1 MSSQGASQQVLKV
14 RRDLIR
20 AKQEEAVEGQ
30 KRRSA
35 NEVKIAQLEERSER
49 ALRAIEE
56 KDDELT

>member
-35 NEVKIAQLEERSER
+35 NETKIAQLEERSER

>member
-35 NEVKIAQLEERSER
+35 NEAKIAQLEERSER